1 MIKDFR
7 ALQVLLSTNF
17 LNTNKDKK
25 INEKKKNIYIYIY
38 IYIYMHTHI
47 YTHRIIPY
55 DLPMSLNPLKLPQY
69 QLGSN
74 ADC

>member
-25 INEKKKNIYIYIY
+25 FEKKKYIYIY
-38 IYIYMHTHI
+38 IHTH
-47 YTHRIIPY
+47 TQRIIPY